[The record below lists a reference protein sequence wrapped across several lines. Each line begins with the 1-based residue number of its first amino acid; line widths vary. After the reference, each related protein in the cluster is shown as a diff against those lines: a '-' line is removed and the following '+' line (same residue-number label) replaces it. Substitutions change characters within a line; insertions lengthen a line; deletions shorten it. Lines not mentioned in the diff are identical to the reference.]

1 MNTRGGDFYGSEK
14 LSKAIS
20 DKKAKPKENI

>member
-1 MNTRGGDFYGSEK
+1 MNTKGGDLNGSEK

-20 DKKAKPKENI
+20 YKEAKPQENI

>member
-1 MNTRGGDFYGSEK
+1 MNTKGGDFNGSEK

-20 DKKAKPKENI
+20 HKEAKPKENI